1 MKYILAPDSFKGTM
15 TSKEVIDIMK
25 SVILKNENAEIVEI
39 PITDGGEGFVDTIVD
54 LLGGKIIPCIV
65 HDPLMREVNSYFGFV
80 GKTAF
85 IEMALASGITLLKS
99 SERNP
104 MITSTFGTGELIKE
118 ALNNKAEK
126 IIIGIGGSAT
136 NDGGMGMACALGIR
150 FLDSSGNPLPPGGGY
165 LDKIRTI
172 DTSNVDR
179 RIFSVDIEVLCDVN
193 NVLTGPNGATYTYGR
208 QKGASESEL
217 RILEKGMVNFRN
229 IVRNQL
235 KVDLETLEG
244 SGAAGGLG
252 GGLVAFLGGE
262 LKSGID
268 TILNL
273 TDFEEHLKT
282 ADFVITGEGKLDG
295 QSLQGKVI
303 DGIIK
308 AVKNTNCKLIVVAG
322 YTALAEVEGVDF
334 IISTTDRLLGEEALV
349 KASRANLE
357 KTMEIVINHIRTEGK
372 NE

>member
-1 MKYILAPDSFKGTM
+1 M
-15 TSKEVIDIMK
+15 
-25 SVILKNENAEIVEI
+25 
-39 PITDGGEGFVDTIVD
+39 
-54 LLGGKIIPCIV
+54 
-65 HDPLMREVNSYFGFV
+65 
-80 GKTAF
+80 
-85 IEMALASGITLLKS
+85 
-99 SERNP
+99 
-104 MITSTFGTGELIKE
+104 
-118 ALNNKAEK
+118 
-126 IIIGIGGSAT
+126 
-136 NDGGMGMACALGIR
+136 
-150 FLDSSGNPLPPGGGY
+150 
-165 LDKIRTI
+165 
-172 DTSNVDR
+172 
-179 RIFSVDIEVLCDVN
+179 
-193 NVLTGPNGATYTYGR
+193 LTGSNGATYTYGR

-217 RILEKGMVNFRN
+217 RILEKVMVNFRN

-268 TILNL
+268 AMLNL

-349 KASRANLE
+349 KSSRANLE